1 MTKTIYLLVGGE
13 ATRLKPLSEG
23 IPKALLTIKSVP
35 IVDLILENLERAGFA
50 EFKLICSI
58 KHKEQWENYQIKT
71 HRAIHL
77 LFEEEKL
84 DTAGYIVKNIDDFED
99 EFFCMNGDL
108 LLEMNFQTFMD
119 KVEVASNSTICSVQ
133 VEDPSRYGVLYIEE
147 SKIVDFIEKPDDLK
161 YGNNISMGFY
171 YLMKRDIQS
180 IKGNLTIPA
189 SFEKDVFPQL
199 SKNLLLDCF
208 KVNGI
213 MIDVGT
219 RESYIEA
226 HTSDELNW
234 ISENVLIGENTNIK
248 NSVIFENC
256 NIGSNVQISNS
267 IILKDSVISDGSEIH
282 DEIYLTR

>member
-35 IVDLILENLERAGFA
+35 IVDLILENLERAGFV

-133 VEDPSRYGVLYIEE
+133 VEDPSRYGVLYLEE

-171 YLMKRDIQS
+171 YLMKQDIQS
-180 IKGNLTIPA
+180 IKGNLSIPA

-208 KVNGI
+208 KVNGK

-234 ISENVLIGENTNIK
+234 VSENVLIGKNTNIK
-248 NSVIFENC
+248 NSVIFENS

-267 IILKDSVISDGSEIH
+267 IILNDSFISDGSEIH
-282 DEIYLTR
+282 DEIY